1 MLSTRNTSTLTI
13 SQLISIPSVNSSP
26 LVKSHI
32 KSPVSN
38 FTHQSTR
45 QSVNSSTSKF
55 INQSSRPFANSSSSQ
70 VIHQIIR
77 PSTKSSINHPL
88 KRSFADSCSNCNN
101 LLSFK
106 RRTLSFQLLP
116 SNKPCTTW
124 TQEKHSQVPYGTA
137 GRKLGCTNR
146 PRPLL
151 VDPSIVDSNLPTTFR
166 PSF

>member
-1 MLSTRNTSTLTI
+1 MWSTGNTSTLTI
-13 SQLISIPSVNSSP
+13 SQLISIPSVNSTP

-88 KRSFADSCSNCNN
+88 KRSFADSVPTATTGFPLKGAPSPSNCFLGTNPP
-101 LLSFK
+101 
-106 RRTLSFQLLP
+106 RR
-116 SNKPCTTW
+116 
-124 TQEKHSQVPYGTA
+124 
-137 GRKLGCTNR
+137 GRKRNILRCLMGLRAELGCTNR
-146 PRPLL
+146 PRPPL
-151 VDPSIVDSNLPTTFR
+151 VGSSM
-166 PSF
+166 